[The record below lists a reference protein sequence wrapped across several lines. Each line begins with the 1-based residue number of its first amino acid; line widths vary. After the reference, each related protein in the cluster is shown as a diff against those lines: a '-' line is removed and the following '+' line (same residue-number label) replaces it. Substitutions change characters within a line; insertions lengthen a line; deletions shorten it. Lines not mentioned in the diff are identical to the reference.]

1 MRTTLAPYSVAFAGL
16 LLGCTGVLGGPSDS
30 QDSPTTPGAG
40 SGQTGGSGAG
50 NAGGGAGP
58 VAGGLVATPRVVR
71 LSRPQWEN
79 SVRDLLQLSDISD
92 VTSKVTGDAL
102 VGLDNEAEALR
113 IDPQLRADL
122 EEAATALADK
132 VALDPAALARLIPSD
147 APASGAERATAFL
160 KAFGARAYR
169 RPLTDAEL
177 STYQALFTH
186 ATSVYPADQAFVAGA
201 KLTLSAFLQSP
212 HFLYR
217 TELSSEVSGG
227 RVALSDYEVA
237 SKLALALAST
247 MPDAELFAAAAAGKL
262 RDRTEVTKQAQ
273 RLLTSEKGG
282 QSVDHL
288 HFQMYR
294 LGAYDGIVRS
304 TQTFPEFTPGTPSAM
319 RSEVQK
325 FLRYV
330 FDQGQGVSGIFTT
343 PVGFVNSA
351 LAPIYGVTGTYG
363 AELTKVDLNPA
374 QRSGLLTLAGFLSSY
389 AVLDDPDS
397 IHRGVFVNQRIL
409 CRELP
414 PPDPKATVLKPLDA
428 GMTNRERVEATT
440 GPGTCGQGCHSTII
454 NPPGFAF
461 EHFDAIGKYRDQDRG
476 KPINAAASY
485 AFAEELKSFDGAIE
499 FSQLLAQSP
508 QAHSCYLQNWMGYIN
523 GHLFQAEEQPTLDAL
538 TLDSLAGSLPLKDAV
553 LRIVTADGFLN
564 RLP

>member
-16 LLGCTGVLGGPSDS
+16 LLGCTGVLGGPAESKDDPS
-30 QDSPTTPGAG
+30 IPGAG

-50 NAGGGAGP
+50 NTSGGTGT

-79 SVRDLLQLSDISD
+79 SVRDLLQLADIKD

-147 APASGAERATAFL
+147 APAAGAERATAFL

-169 RPLTDAEL
+169 RPLTEAEL

-186 ATSVYPADQAFVAGA
+186 ATSVYPADDAFVAGA

-212 HFLYR
+212 NFLYR
-217 TELSSEVSGG
+217 TELSSDLTGG
-227 RVALSDYEVA
+227 HIALSDYEVA
-237 SKLALALAST
+237 AKLSLALAST

-262 RDRTEVTKQAQ
+262 HDKAEVTKQAQ
-273 RLLTSEKGG
+273 RLLASDKGG

-304 TQTFPEFTPGTPSAM
+304 TQTFPEFTPSTPSAM
-319 RSEVQK
+319 RDEVQK
-325 FLRYV
+325 FMRYV
-330 FDQGQGVSGIFTT
+330 FDQGQGVAGIFTT

-351 LAPIYGVTGTYG
+351 LAPIYGVSGNYGT
-363 AELTKVDLNPA
+363 ELTKVDLNPA

-461 EHFDAIGKYRDQDRG
+461 EHFDAIGKYREQDRG
-476 KPINAAASY
+476 KPINSAASY
-485 AFAEELKSFDGAIE
+485 AFAEGARAFDGAIE

-508 QAHSCYLQNWMGYIN
+508 EVHACYLQNWMGYIN
-523 GHLFQAEEQPTLDAL
+523 GHPLKAEEQAVLDAL
-538 TLDSLAGSLPLKDAV
+538 ARESLAGTLPLKDAV
-553 LRIVTADGFLN
+553 LRLVTAEGFLN

>member
-1 MRTTLAPYSVAFAGL
+1 MRTLVPHSVAFAGL
-16 LLGCTGVLGGPSDS
+16 LLGCTGVLGGTADDP
-30 QDSPTTPGAG
+30 PGAGTPGAG
-40 SGQTGGSGAG
+40 SSQTGGGSSGT
-50 NAGGGAGP
+50 AGGASAVGST
-58 VAGGLVATPRVVR
+58 LVATPRVVR

-79 SVRDLLQLSDISD
+79 ATRDLLQLADISD

-113 IDPQLRADL
+113 VDPQLRADL

-147 APASGAERATAFL
+147 APAAGAERATAFL
-160 KAFGARAYR
+160 RSFGARAYR

-177 STYQALFTH
+177 ATYGALFSH
-186 ATSVYPADQAFVAGA
+186 ATSVYPADDPFIAGA

-212 HFLYR
+212 HYLYR
-217 TELSSEVSGG
+217 TELSSEVVAG

-262 RDRTEVTKQAQ
+262 RDKAELGKQAQ
-273 RLLTSEKGG
+273 RLLTSDKGG
-282 QSVDHL
+282 LSIDNL

-294 LGAYDGIVRS
+294 LGAYDGIVRNP
-304 TQTFPEFTPGTPSAM
+304 QVFPEFTPATPLAM
-319 RSEVQK
+319 RGEVLK

-330 FDQGQGVSGIFTT
+330 FDQGQGVAGIFTT

-351 LAPIYGVTGTYG
+351 LAPLYGVTGTFG
-363 AELTKVDLNPA
+363 TELTKVDLDPS
-374 QRSGLLTLAGFLSSY
+374 QRSGLLTLPGFLSSY
-389 AVLDDPDS
+389 AVVDDPDT

-440 GPGTCGQGCHSTII
+440 GPGTCGAGCHSTII

-461 EHFDAIGKYRDQDRG
+461 EHFDAVGKYREQDRG
-476 KPINAAASY
+476 KPINSASEY
-485 AFAEELKSFDGAIE
+485 AFAEAIKAFDGAVE
-499 FSQLLAQSP
+499 FSQLLATSQEVH
-508 QAHSCYLQNWMGYIN
+508 ACYLQNWMGYIN
-523 GHLFQAEEQPTLDAL
+523 GHPFQAEEQATLDAL
-538 TLDSLAGSLPLKDAV
+538 TRDSLAGALPLKDAV
-553 LRIVTADGFLN
+553 IRIVTADGFLN